1 MSDSDLADRIYEA
14 AFNPEE
20 WLPVIDSLA
29 ALSGSAAGQ
38 LLVFRDIELIQ
49 FKASDL
55 TRPVTVNFLERGWRT
70 SRRIQYFY
78 AQPCHG
84 FVRGHDYFPDDVLK
98 DEGYWGM
105 QARGLNSEAGTIIP
119 MPTGDLMV
127 FALERWRELG
137 PHETDAILRLNQL
150 YPHLAR
156 AGLIACRLGLER
168 AQAAVSMLD
177 ALGVPAAALTRTG
190 RVLAA
195 NTLLDS
201 VSDLILP
208 TSFGGLA
215 IAAAAANKLFQ
226 EALAQ
231 ALTGSAELVRS
242 IPIQAK
248 DGQPALVVHVLPL
261 FRSARDMMFGAE
273 ILVAATTLNPSSF
286 VPSPTILMGLFD
298 LTPAEVRLVTSLGK
312 GLSLKAA
319 AQENGIKFSTAR
331 SYLDKIFRKTGTNH
345 QGQLVALLKATQP
358 LQV

>member
-1 MSDSDLADRIYEA
+1 MI
-14 AFNPEE
+14 
-20 WLPVIDSLA
+20 
-29 ALSGSAAGQ
+29 
-38 LLVFRDIELIQ
+38 
-49 FKASDL
+49 
-55 TRPVTVNFLERGWRT
+55 T
-70 SRRIQYFY
+70 S
-78 AQPCHG
+78 
-84 FVRGHDYFPDDVLK
+84 PDDVLK

-201 VSDLILP
+201 VFDLILP